1 MNALN
6 PVLSIRTQLADTQR
20 AHRPGLSRKQ
30 VEARSVEVLERVG
43 VDPRRLASYPHE
55 LSGGMRQRV
64 MIAMAM
70 LLEPQIMIMD
80 EPTTALD
87 VVVQRDILREIVRLR
102 DELDFAVVFITHDLP
117 LLLEIS
123 DRIAVMLRGE
133 IVELDTADR
142 LYREATHPYTRRL
155 LGSFPSLS
163 GERGDFIRT
172 GVLDDEGAI
181 A

>member
-1 MNALN
+1 MSALN
-6 PVLSIRTQLADTQR
+6 PVATVGAQLADVFEV
-20 AHRPGLSRKQ
+20 HRPAMSRAERTAAV
-30 VEARSVEVLERVG
+30 VELLEIVKVGGARIK
-43 VDPRRLASYPHE
+43 SYPHE
-55 LSGGMRQRV
+55 LSGGMRQRI
-64 MIAMAM
+64 MIAMA
-70 LLEPQIMIMD
+70 LALRPQLVVMD

-87 VVVQRDILREIVRLR
+87 VLVQREILREITGLR
-102 DELDFAVVFITHDLP
+102 EAFGFSVVFITHDLP

-172 GVLDDEGAI
+172 GVLDDEGAT